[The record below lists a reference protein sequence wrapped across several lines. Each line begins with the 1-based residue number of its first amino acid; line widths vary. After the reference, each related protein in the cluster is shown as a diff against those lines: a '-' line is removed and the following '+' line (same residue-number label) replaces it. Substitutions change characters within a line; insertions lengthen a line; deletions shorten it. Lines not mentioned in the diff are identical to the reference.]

1 MAVLPTAC
9 FPDVRLCRLTKAEHR
24 PGLDGESARL
34 WGGRWNSP
42 GVAMV
47 YCASS
52 LALAMLETLVHLPPS
67 MRRTGALPQLLVI
80 GLDVPDDT
88 ILTLDLA
95 GLPPN
100 HGIPELRVA
109 GDAWIKSRQ
118 CLGLRVP
125 SRVIAPE
132 INVVLNPA
140 HPDMARVIV
149 AETEVFVFDD
159 RLEL

>member
-1 MAVLPTAC
+1 M
-9 FPDVRLCRLTKAEHR
+9 RLWRLTKAEHA
-24 PGLDGESARL
+24 PGLDGDGARL

-67 MRRTGALPQLLVI
+67 MRRTGALPQLLAI

-88 ILTLDLA
+88 ILTLNLA

-100 HGIPELRVA
+100 HGIPDFRAV

-125 SRVIAPE
+125 SRVIAPK
-132 INVVLNPA
+132 IIVVLNTA

>member
-1 MAVLPTAC
+1 MAVLPVAC
-9 FPDVRLCRLTKAEHR
+9 FPEVRLWRLTKAEHA
-24 PGLDGESARL
+24 PGLDGEGARL

-42 GVAMV
+42 GVVMA

-52 LALAMLETLVHLPPS
+52 MALAALETLVHLPPS
-67 MRRTGALPQLLVI
+67 MRGTGALPHLLVI

-95 GLPPN
+95 DLPPN

-125 SRVIAPE
+125 SRVIAPKMD
-132 INVVLNPA
+132 VVLNTA
-140 HPDMARVIV
+140 HPDLARVIV

>member
-1 MAVLPTAC
+1 M
-9 FPDVRLCRLTKAEHR
+9 
-24 PGLDGESARL
+24 
-34 WGGRWNSP
+34 
-42 GVAMV
+42 
-47 YCASS
+47 
-52 LALAMLETLVHLPPS
+52 ALAALETLVHLPPS
-67 MRRTGALPQLLVI
+67 MRGTGALPQLLAI
-80 GLDVPDDT
+80 GLDVPDET
-88 ILTLDLA
+88 IMTLDLA

-100 HGIPELRVA
+100 HGIPDFRAA
-109 GDAWIKSRQ
+109 GDAWIKARQ

-132 INVVLNPA
+132 MDVVLNPA